1 MTLSAHERRVLAEI
15 ERDLAADQAV
25 HQSDRRVGGRPV
37 PLLLA
42 AGWLASVALFVALL
56 IGSWLPVVI
65 AAGLGVLWWACH
77 VTGLLPR
84 RWRRCPR
91 RAVRWPR

>member
-15 ERDLAADQAV
+15 ERDLAAADLAADRAV
-25 HQSDRRVGGRPV
+25 HRSGRRVGGRPV
-37 PLLLA
+37 PLLLF

-56 IGSWLPVVI
+56 TGSWLPVVI

-84 RWRRCPR
+84 R
-91 RAVRWPR
+91 